1 MDAIVASFGLEEGL
15 LRGFVFGLVHVGIL
29 IIGYYSGWSINRLLK
44 RTSNGHIAGIVGAVI
59 AHILAD
65 LIASLL
71 DPTMRSAALGIVLG
85 GIVPLL
91 FIPILEKYVTK
102 SDAHIMVGDHEDIE
116 NDLKSITT
124 IPIHKVDERMTSK
137 LTNDKTIRNDDLAA
151 LEILNSHLKND

>member
-59 AHILAD
+59 AHVLAD

-85 GIVPLL
+85 VSCLYYL
-91 FIPILEKYVTK
+91 FLFLRNMSLRVMHILWWV
-102 SDAHIMVGDHEDIE
+102 IMKI
-116 NDLKSITT
+116 LKMI
-124 IPIHKVDERMTSK
+124 
-137 LTNDKTIRNDDLAA
+137 
-151 LEILNSHLKND
+151 